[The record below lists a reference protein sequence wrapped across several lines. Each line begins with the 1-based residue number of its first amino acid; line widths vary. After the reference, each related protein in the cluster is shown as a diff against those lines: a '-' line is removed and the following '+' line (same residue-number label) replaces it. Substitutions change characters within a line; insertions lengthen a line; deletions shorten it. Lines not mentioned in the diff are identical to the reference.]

1 MARNEE
7 KANAALNR
15 WVTMKTA
22 ERLGF
27 HDRRP
32 LRTTE
37 VTSIIEAEKW
47 RGDILREIS
56 QKASQI
62 QNGSLL
68 LLLLFLSL
76 LNPPSRMCVFHPTW
90 NTAFLGEQRIRDL
103 NDTINGLLQEKRRW
117 ERRIVELGGP
127 NHVCFTPHPL
137 FLFPTFCFTFIH

>member
-1 MARNEE
+1 MERNEE

-37 VTSIIEAEKW
+37 VTSIVEAEKW

-76 LNPPSRMCVFHPTW
+76 LNPPSPNFEHIVFWRTKNP
-90 NTAFLGEQRIRDL
+90 
-103 NDTINGLLQEKRRW
+103 
-117 ERRIVELGGP
+117 
-127 NHVCFTPHPL
+127 
-137 FLFPTFCFTFIH
+137 